1 MPPNSPIPDNR
12 TQAEL
17 LHDLRYGMP
26 HEQDE
31 ALARLSAVGEAEALD
46 AVVEYLC
53 SQPEAVRVPALE
65 ALRVLAN
72 KFLPADR
79 YGLAEALL
87 PFLSSEDW
95 SHRLMATRL
104 FSTYPSELATGNLH
118 EMVDDAWQNVCAEH
132 EEKSRP
138 ASPTRLLVERTLA
151 EGIMAMA
158 SCGRLGALPQ
168 VLDYLEDSSL
178 RPVAARALGVIGS
191 ETERGRLEDLI
202 EDEDFRVRD
211 SAQWALSYMDERI
224 EMLTNPPD
232 HMMEP
237 PPNRLMPAYWAHRQ
251 LHASTDPLL
260 QFLIVRV
267 AIEHLMLDA
276 FLSEGRVPEECL
288 ITVRRYEGNTPPDFK
303 LNRAEIVGVWQYHW
317 HGPEINR
324 LESTSSTQGLPRVQK
339 PGLPLK
345 RGAGITISYPSNLM
359 YDSEGLVGFDC
370 LFGPFFGRGW
380 LYHIARRHGEW
391 VFSLVRRT
399 WAT

>member
-1 MPPNSPIPDNR
+1 MPPNSSIPDNR

-17 LHDLRYGMP
+17 LHDLRYGSP

-53 SQPEAVRVPALE
+53 HQPESARVPALE

-72 KFLPADR
+72 KFIPTDR

-95 SHRLMATRL
+95 AHRLMATRL

-118 EMVDDAWQNVCAEH
+118 TMVEDAWHKVCTEH
-132 EEKSRP
+132 GQRSRP
-138 ASPTRLLVERTLA
+138 TSPARLLVERTLA

-158 SCGRLGALPQ
+158 SCGRLGALPR
-168 VLDYLEDSSL
+168 VLDYLEDQSL
-178 RPVAARALGVIGS
+178 RPVATRALGVIGS
-191 ETERGRLEDLI
+191 ETERERLEDLI

-211 SAQWALSYMDERI
+211 SAQWALTYMDDRI

-232 HMMEP
+232 QMMEP
-237 PPNRLMPAYWAHRQ
+237 PPDRLLPAYWAHRQ
-251 LHASTDPLL
+251 LHSGTDPLL

-317 HGPEINR
+317 HGPELNR
-324 LESTSSTQGLPRVQK
+324 LENLPSSQGLSRVQRTS
-339 PGLPLK
+339 LPLK
-345 RGAGITISYPSNLM
+345 RGAGITISYPANLM
-359 YDSEGLVGFDC
+359 FDSEGLVGFDC

-391 VFSLVRRT
+391 AFALIRRT